1 MIERWDPF
9 REMRALRDSFNRFF
23 DEALLRPSS
32 DWLAGFRDQP
42 AMNVYETDTGV
53 TVEVHLPGIKR
64 EEIDVTLSGN
74 TLTIKGERRASEEV
88 KEEHYLRREV
98 HYGAFLRR
106 VTLPEYVDLEKPEA
120 TFADGVLKIAFP
132 RVAAP
137 QPRKIEL
144 KEEARPEEVAA

>member
-42 AMNVYETDTGV
+42 AMNVYETDAGI

-74 TLTIKGERRASEEV
+74 TLTIKGERRAARRLKRSTICAARCTMV
-88 KEEHYLRREV
+88 PSCAGLRSPSMSIWRS
-98 HYGAFLRR
+98 RR
-106 VTLPEYVDLEKPEA
+106 
-120 TFADGVLKIAFP
+120 P
-132 RVAAP
+132 RSRMAC
-137 QPRKIEL
+137 
-144 KEEARPEEVAA
+144 